1 MAAYMLIFS
10 GEIRRRSK
18 KPKVFKV
25 LTSNH
30 KLLTAVWRL
39 QLTLQTWTQNSLVT
53 QWPNGYLCI
62 GQEGR
67 LASLLKV
74 TGSRDKMIC
83 YAHGAVLTSSI
94 LPDCLTLSPF
104 KSFPTAFQA
113 HFPYKHHQTV
123 DIIREIC
130 ESHFRSSCGTRIG
143 SSILINLQCDSK
155 RPPCC
160 GYFLLDPSVFR
171 LWRKLRHATHA
182 NAPEYAFWS
191 VNKLK
196 TFRNRCHS
204 ITARAFCC
212 VLEE

>member
-74 TGSRDKMIC
+74 TGSKDKMIR

-123 DIIREIC
+123 DNIREIC
-130 ESHFRSSCGTRIG
+130 EEPLSLLLWYQNWQFNPHQLTMRLKKAAMLWLLSSRSFVTKIASCYTRKCAGI
-143 SSILINLQCDSK
+143 
-155 RPPCC
+155 
-160 GYFLLDPSVFR
+160 
-171 LWRKLRHATHA
+171 
-182 NAPEYAFWS
+182 
-191 VNKLK
+191 
-196 TFRNRCHS
+196 
-204 ITARAFCC
+204 C
-212 VLEE
+212 VLICQQIENLS

>member
-10 GEIRRRSK
+10 GEIQRRSK

-74 TGSRDKMIC
+74 TGSKDKMIR

-123 DIIREIC
+123 EEPLSLLLWYQNWQFNPHQLTMRLKKAAMLWLL
-130 ESHFRSSCGTRIG
+130 SSRSQCFSFVTNIASCYTRKCAGI
-143 SSILINLQCDSK
+143 
-155 RPPCC
+155 
-160 GYFLLDPSVFR
+160 
-171 LWRKLRHATHA
+171 
-182 NAPEYAFWS
+182 
-191 VNKLK
+191 
-196 TFRNRCHS
+196 
-204 ITARAFCC
+204 C
-212 VLEE
+212 VLICQQVENLS

>member
-18 KPKVFKV
+18 KPKVFKL

-113 HFPYKHHQTV
+113 HFPNKHHQTV
-123 DIIREIC
+123 DNIREIC
-130 ESHFRSSCGTRIG
+130 EEPLSLLLWYQNWQFNPHQLTMRLKKAAMLWLLSSRSQCFSFVTKIASCYTR
-143 SSILINLQCDSK
+143 K
-155 RPPCC
+155 
-160 GYFLLDPSVFR
+160 
-171 LWRKLRHATHA
+171 
-182 NAPEYAFWS
+182 YAG
-191 VNKLK
+191 
-196 TFRNRCHS
+196 
-204 ITARAFCC
+204 IC
-212 VLEE
+212 VLISQQIENLS